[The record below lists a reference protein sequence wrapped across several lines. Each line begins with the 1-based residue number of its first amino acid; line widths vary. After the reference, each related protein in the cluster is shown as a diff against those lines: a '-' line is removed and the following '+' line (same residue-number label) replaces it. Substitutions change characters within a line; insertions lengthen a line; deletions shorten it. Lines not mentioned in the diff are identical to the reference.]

1 MDGPEI
7 MRKGERQPNERN
19 VKQHLQDGMMMIF
32 VVTMS
37 NNINEAFPQRAK
49 CILGLS
55 PLGSQLNI
63 TRFFSSPKEMVC
75 RPPPSLVR

>member
-1 MDGPEI
+1 MDSPEI

-37 NNINEAFPQRAK
+37 NNINETFPQRANASWVF
-49 CILGLS
+49 L
-55 PLGSQLNI
+55 PLDPN
-63 TRFFSSPKEMVC
+63 
-75 RPPPSLVR
+75 